1 MSDNFE
7 TKPQNL
13 IFTKLAFKF
22 VFVEEKFKRSIK
34 NPLSISRVAALT
46 IAGALTACS
55 NSNAVGQRYPTTR
68 NPWRGVLT

>member
-46 IAGALTACS
+46 IAGALTA
-55 NSNAVGQRYPTTR
+55 VILMQWGRDILRQEIL
-68 NPWRGVLT
+68 GEGF

>member
-46 IAGALTACS
+46 IAGALTA
-55 NSNAVGQRYPTTR
+55 VILMRWGRDILRQEIL
-68 NPWRGVLT
+68 GEGF